1 METARD
7 NPQGASASE
16 MIEKKRK
23 KAALMRAITEMPVHE
38 RGRRLDVAHATRSTP
53 AILVSGG
60 TAIQL
65 TGDADIQITG
75 GTIRLQQ
82 MSPAM
87 LREMADEADRRA
99 QRDRDRS
106 DYY

>member
-1 METARD
+1 MERARD

-23 KAALMRAITEMPVHE
+23 KAALMRAIT
-38 RGRRLDVAHATRSTP
+38 
-53 AILVSGG
+53 
-60 TAIQL
+60 
-65 TGDADIQITG
+65 GDADIQITG
-75 GTIRLQQ
+75 CTIRLQQ